1 MRGERRTAEAVA
13 ADPWAQ
19 LTRQHS
25 PLVPQ
30 QKRKK
35 KVQSFSVGL
44 AFAQFLRFYPGSLYG
59 WPQTRDGAI
68 PWKAFWF
75 LYSKVP
81 ALTALD
87 RVNNS
92 QATALGIGF
101 ALGSEKDRPKL
112 KRALRR
118 EIKAAEIDVDEVDG

>member
-1 MRGERRTAEAVA
+1 M
-13 ADPWAQ
+13 
-19 LTRQHS
+19 
-25 PLVPQ
+25 
-30 QKRKK
+30 
-35 KVQSFSVGL
+35 
-44 AFAQFLRFYPGSLYG
+44 
-59 WPQTRDGAI
+59 
-68 PWKAFWF
+68 PWKLFWF

-101 ALGSEKDRPKL
+101 ALGGEKDRPKL

-118 EIKAAEIDVDEVDG
+118 EVKMAGIEVDEVDE